1 MFRRIRV
8 AKQTT
13 GSECGLC
20 CISMMASWF
29 GYIKPISFFRSI
41 FDVGR
46 DGMSIDSIVDVF
58 EKIGLH
64 TKVLKIDNINE
75 LKKFNKEPII
85 LYLKNHF
92 VILKNVGN
100 KKAKIYDPAQ
110 GIINIDISELN
121 DKFQG
126 IILVTTP
133 NETFVKCDDKIND
146 FKYIIQILKK
156 LKFSIFSIIF
166 FTMLTYLITIY
177 IPKYIEYIIN
187 RITNHEKILYLPLV
201 SQLVFIIIVFI
212 VASVFLNKKLI
223 NLQQRIYKI
232 MKLESIRKLFNISFS
247 FFDNRTNANILYRLS
262 LQNQVQ
268 NMISVYLPNIIIN
281 FASIVLILVYFLVF
295 DIGILFYLA
304 VLMAMIGVFVVTT
317 NNFILRKQESHLAE
331 LANVTNIETEIVT
344 NMFQIKCMNLDEYYT
359 NQYEKGINDSLSKF
373 YTFQT
378 LQTSFFLVINSIS
391 RFLPTIFL
399 IILTLNYLSEEKTI
413 GSLVAI
419 YTFVGMFINYSV
431 QFFTSCSQM
440 YLMKSSLSYINDIFE
455 EPEIL
460 ENRNVSLNVFEN
472 YTVNNLI
479 FSYNDN
485 QKNTLDNINIK
496 FEKGKKYALIGLSG
510 SGKTTLVKIL
520 AGLYNDYSGELR
532 INNLEYRTIEKKTI
546 KEFISIVPQ
555 IPVIFNKSLRH
566 NITMGDSTISDSEV
580 LNALETVAFTS
591 ELKNFPMGLDTF
603 ISSNDNLSGGQ
614 IQRIMIARALIRN
627 PQFLILDEA
636 TSAVDVLTERKIY
649 SNIEKSDITLLIIT
663 HRLSS
668 IENVDQ
674 IFIMGNGKIIEEG
687 SHKKLLDKN
696 GMYTKMLK
704 SMEK

>member
-146 FKYIIQILKK
+146 FKYIIQIIKK

-201 SQLVFIIIVFI
+201 AQLVFIIIVFI

-566 NITMGDSTISDSEV
+566 NITMGDNTISDSEV

-591 ELKNFPMGLDTF
+591 ELNNFPMGLDTF